1 MKKQIK
7 FGSYLL
13 GLAMIGLTSCEE
25 ETIDEVL
32 VEEANLTTEFY
43 SFDIGG
49 EPVTDAVILDLVDR
63 LELNEETVSVNKK
76 LMQYPDGTSEER
88 IIIGGD
94 ASVTLKQL
102 QAMADNPN
110 QRQYRT

>member
-49 EPVTDAVILDLVDR
+49 V
-63 LELNEETVSVNKK
+63 KK
-76 LMQYPDGTSEER
+76 LYQ
-88 IIIGGD
+88 
-94 ASVTLKQL
+94 
-102 QAMADNPN
+102 
-110 QRQYRT
+110 